1 MTTDPTSPRVPLSQ
15 PITAGV
21 VAALVGFTSSFAV
34 VLTGLRAVGASAD
47 EAASGLFAL
56 CLAMTIGIG
65 FLALRYRM
73 PITLAWSTPGA
84 ALLAG
89 TATPDGGFPAA
100 VGAFVLVGVMVL
112 ATGLWPRLGAL
123 VQAIPTPIAQ
133 AMLAGI
139 VLPLCLEPVHA
150 FADEPLAIA
159 PVVLVWLVLSRYA
172 KRWAVPAAFATAAVV
187 IAVVMLTSDKT
198 ITGDSLI
205 PRLDL
210 VVPQWSWQACVGIAL
225 PLYIVTMA
233 SQNLPGTA
241 VMSSFGYRIPWRPSM
256 LVTGALTSLVAPAG
270 GHAVNL
276 SAISAALAAAPAAEP
291 NPRRRWIAAFT
302 VSPVYL
308 VLAFSSAAV
317 VALIAVAP
325 AGLVETVAGLALLDT
340 LAGSLAASLRDEKSR
355 TAAVLTFV
363 VAAAGVTVAGI
374 GSAFWALIAGLI
386 VYVVLRTPPEP
397 EDRRPETPHRGDPV
411 TTDEGPR

>member
-1 MTTDPTSPRVPLSQ
+1 MTSETTTVRAPLSQ

-34 VLTGLRAVGASAD
+34 VLTGLRAVGASAE

-56 CLAMTIGIG
+56 CLAMAIGIAL
-65 FLALRYRM
+65 LAVRYRM

-84 ALLAG
+84 ALLVG

-100 VGAFVLVGVMVL
+100 VGAFVLVGVMVV

-159 PVVLVWLVLSRYA
+159 PVVLVWLILSRYA
-172 KRWAVPAAFATAAVV
+172 KRWAVPAAFLTAAVV
-187 IAVVMLTSDKT
+187 IAVVMMTSDKS
-198 ITGDSLI
+198 ISGDSLI

-210 VVPQWSWQACVGIAL
+210 VAPQWSWQACIGIAL

-291 NPRRRWIAAFT
+291 NPRRRWIAAAT
-302 VSPVYL
+302 VSPAYL
-308 VLAFSSAAV
+308 ILAFSSAAV
-317 VALIAVAP
+317 VALITVAP

-340 LAGSLAASLRDEKSR
+340 LAGSLAASLRDENSR

-374 GSAFWALIAGLI
+374 GSAFWALIAGLV
-386 VYVVLRTPPEP
+386 VYVALRKPPKKTSPQGEP
-397 EDRRPETPHRGDPV
+397 QTRAPGVAE
-411 TTDEGPR
+411 

>member
-1 MTTDPTSPRVPLSQ
+1 MSLIQ

-21 VAALVGFTSSFAV
+21 VASLVGFTSSFAV
-34 VLTGLRAVGASAD
+34 VLTGLRAVGASPD

-56 CLAMTIGIG
+56 CLAIAIGVG
-65 FLALRYRM
+65 FLSIRYRM

-89 TATPDGGFPAA
+89 TAAPDGGFPVA

-112 ATGLWPRLGAL
+112 ATGLWPRLGSL

-139 VLPLCLEPVHA
+139 VLPLCLEPVRA
-150 FADEPLAIA
+150 VAAEPLAIA
-159 PVVLVWLVLSRYA
+159 PVIAVWLILIRFA
-172 KRWAVPAAFATAAVV
+172 RRWAVPAAFGTAAIV
-187 IAVVMLTSDKT
+187 IAVVLLTSDKGVT
-198 ITGDSLI
+198 AESLV
-205 PRLDL
+205 PRLDF
-210 VVPQWSWQACVGIAL
+210 VVPEWSWQACIGIAL

-241 VMSSFGYRIPWRPSM
+241 VMASFGYRIPWRPSM
-256 LVTGALTSLVAPAG
+256 VVTGALTSLAAPAG

-276 SAISAALAAAPAAEP
+276 AAISAALTAAPAAEP
-291 NPRRRWIAAFT
+291 DRRRRWIAAAT

-308 VLAFSSAAV
+308 VIGISSAAV
-317 VALIAVAP
+317 AALVTIAP

-340 LAGSLAASLRDEKSR
+340 LAGALAASLRDETSR

-363 VAAAGVTVAGI
+363 VAAAGISVAGI
-374 GSAFWALIAGLI
+374 GSAFWALIAGLV
-386 VYVVLRTPPEP
+386 VYAVLRHQPSLHPQTSTPAPDLSEP
-397 EDRRPETPHRGDPV
+397 ALAKTDPPRRPG
-411 TTDEGPR
+411 

>member
-1 MTTDPTSPRVPLSQ
+1 MSVGQ
-15 PITAGV
+15 PVTAGI

-34 VLTGLRAVGASAD
+34 VLTGLRAVGASP
-47 EAASGLFAL
+47 EQAASGLFAL
-56 CLAMTIGIG
+56 CLAMTVGIAI
-65 FLALRYRM
+65 LSLRYRM

-89 TATPDGGFPAA
+89 TAGPDGGFAAA
-100 VGAFVLVGVMVL
+100 VGAFVLVGVMVF
-112 ATGLWPRLGAL
+112 ATGLWPRLGSL

-159 PVVLVWLVLSRYA
+159 PVVLVWLVLSRFA

-187 IAVVMLTSDKT
+187 IAVVLLTSDESVS
-198 ITGDSLI
+198 GDSLI
-205 PRLDL
+205 PRFDL
-210 VVPQWSWQACVGIAL
+210 VVPEWSWQACVGIAL
-225 PLYIVTMA
+225 PLYIVAMA

-241 VMSSFGYRIPWRPSM
+241 IMASFGYRIPWRPSM

-291 NPRRRWIAAFT
+291 DPRRRWIAAFT
-302 VSPVYL
+302 VSPTYL
-308 VLAFSSAAV
+308 ILGVSSAAV
-317 VALIAVAP
+317 AALVTVAP
-325 AGLVETVAGLALLDT
+325 AGVVETVAGLALLDT
-340 LAGSLAASLRDEKSR
+340 LAGALAANLRDETTR

-363 VAAAGVTVAGI
+363 VAAAGVRVAGI

-386 VYVVLRTPPEP
+386 VYAVLRPSTKHDLESPAPQTTTS
-397 EDRRPETPHRGDPV
+397 DR
-411 TTDEGPR
+411 